1 MERVNTIMKTRSF
14 LCIIFFLF
22 ITASPVAAK
31 ELLNQKA
38 PSIMGR
44 EALASKFIKLRNL
57 NKSLGYER
65 DASGKF
71 VEKDGKYVLKMTRNV
86 VVLNF
91 FSTSCIPCIREI
103 PSYNRLATK
112 YKNKNARLI
121 YVNVDSE
128 VSEEQMEKFIS
139 KRGIKVP
146 MMLANPREAARKYDV
161 TSLPRIVV
169 ISPQGKVVKVIRGF
183 SEDLENKLSTII
195 DSHL

>member
-1 MERVNTIMKTRSF
+1 MNKAVVLIVIS
-14 LCIIFFLF
+14 LLF
-22 ITASPVAAK
+22 PLGVFAA
-31 ELLNQKA
+31 EDPLLGKKA

-57 NKSLGYER
+57 NSELGYER
-65 DASGKF
+65 DSSGKL

-103 PSYNRLATK
+103 PAYNRIAAK

-121 YVNVDSE
+121 YVNVDSD
-128 VSEEQMEKFIS
+128 VSEAQMEQFIS
-139 KRGIKVP
+139 KRGITVP

-161 TSLPRIVV
+161 TSLPRMVV
-169 ISPQGKVVKVIRGF
+169 ISPKGKVVKVIRGF
-183 SEDLENKLSTII
+183 SEDLEEKLSAII
-195 DSHL
+195 DSYL